1 MPFQESEQNLTQG
14 HEHIKAQRIITE
26 KKKNFFAES
35 TWQTKPSMIRYN
47 HQERKGENKMEKYSI
62 TELYE
67 QGWNLNTIAF
77 LLQMTIEEVY
87 EAIEKGE

>member
-1 MPFQESEQNLTQG
+1 
-14 HEHIKAQRIITE
+14 
-26 KKKNFFAES
+26 
-35 TWQTKPSMIRYN
+35 
-47 HQERKGENKMEKYSI
+47 MEKYSI

-77 LLQMTIEEVY
+77 LLQITIEEVY